1 MIDILLACA
10 KWWVVVAL
18 LGAAAV
24 PAARRIFSALPDRG
38 LAFARPLGLL
48 AAGLVYWLGGMAGLL
63 PNSRLGALL
72 AALAVLGAG
81 IWLARRDGLR
91 PEAWW
96 RENRRLILGYE
107 LLFGL
112 AFVGWAIYRGFNP
125 NIETAGGEKYMEMA
139 FISGILESPAFP
151 PLDPWLSGGSISYYY
166 FGYVIA
172 ALLTRLAFVPRFEA
186 FNLIVPMTLGL
197 TLLAACGLGWNLAGL
212 AGAGRR
218 ARWVSGLLGGLVLAL
233 MGSLEGFLELAYIRA
248 WLPPRVFDWLAI
260 KNLGVASAV
269 CGEAG
274 SGYGTGGWVPSR
286 FIWWWRGSRVIT
298 DIDPLSGGCREVI
311 HEFPFFSFML
321 ADAHPHVM
329 TLPYALLA
337 LALALAVMAGG
348 FDPAGERDLLSPRF
362 LVLPLAVGALGFL
375 NTWDLP
381 TYGFVLVCAWALRTL
396 ARPASSL
403 RFEDRALNVG
413 LALVGG
419 LGLAALGWRASAA
432 LLELA
437 RGLPPEAQPLGLR
450 LALVLILLLAC
461 ALVTHFLWSA
471 WRRGGAGAGRLLDA
485 LRFAVWLGSLSIA
498 FYLPFY
504 LGFGSQASGF
514 ALVDVRT
521 RLPQWLVHFGPLFW
535 LACGLVGLGLSRL
548 GWRRRGALAPAAM
561 TILIVFGLTGLY
573 ALFLGAWTA
582 LVLASVAGL
591 AGAAAVQAWSD
602 ATLAMRQAEGGAPGP
617 EPQAELAAGGAEPRD
632 ADAPAPLASAA
643 TSPLAEAALPVALG
657 FALLCVAVGLLM
669 PLGTEFLFVRDLF
682 GSRMNSIFKLYYQ
695 AWTLLAVG
703 GSYGA
708 VAVWRALPRRVA
720 WAWTLPTLLLIA
732 GGAVFSLA
740 ATYTRTNAFSA
751 PQGLSLDGLRWWR
764 DGEPGDLEAAA
775 WISANTPRGAVLL
788 EAFTDGG
795 YAHIGRMAMA
805 TGRPTLLGW
814 AQHEHQWRGN
824 GVLPELEAR
833 KSALRE
839 LYGNAGEAQARELLD
854 QYGVDYVVVGNTERA
869 RDYFHP
875 ASEER
880 FGRMMQRVFT
890 SSDGQTQVFARRAAT
905 Q

>member
-1 MIDILLACA
+1 
-10 KWWVVVAL
+10 
-18 LGAAAV
+18 
-24 PAARRIFSALPDRG
+24 
-38 LAFARPLGLL
+38 
-48 AAGLVYWLGGMAGLL
+48 
-63 PNSRLGALL
+63 
-72 AALAVLGAG
+72 
-81 IWLARRDGLR
+81 
-91 PEAWW
+91 
-96 RENRRLILGYE
+96 
-107 LLFGL
+107 
-112 AFVGWAIYRGFNP
+112 
-125 NIETAGGEKYMEMA
+125 
-139 FISGILESPAFP
+139 
-151 PLDPWLSGGSISYYY
+151 
-166 FGYVIA
+166 
-172 ALLTRLAFVPRFEA
+172 
-186 FNLIVPMTLGL
+186 
-197 TLLAACGLGWNLAGL
+197 
-212 AGAGRR
+212 
-218 ARWVSGLLGGLVLAL
+218 
-233 MGSLEGFLELAYIRA
+233 
-248 WLPPRVFDWLAI
+248 
-260 KNLGVASAV
+260 
-269 CGEAG
+269 
-274 SGYGTGGWVPSR
+274 
-286 FIWWWRGSRVIT
+286 
-298 DIDPLSGGCREVI
+298 GCREVI

-329 TLPYALLA
+329 TLPYALLV

-348 FDPAGERDLLSPRF
+348 FDPLRERELFGPRF
-362 LVLPLAVGALGFL
+362 LVLPLALGALGFL

-381 TYGFVLVCAWALRTL
+381 TYGFVLVCAWSLRTL

-403 RFEDRALNVG
+403 RFEDRALNLG
-413 LALVGG
+413 LLAVGG
-419 LGLAALGWRASAA
+419 LGLGFVGWRASAA

-437 RGLPPEAQPLGLR
+437 RGLPPEAQPSGLR
-450 LALVLILLLAC
+450 LTLVLILVLAGALL
-461 ALVTHFLWSA
+461 TQSLWSA
-471 WRRGGAGAGRLLDA
+471 WRRGIAGAGRLLDA
-485 LRFAVWLGSLSIA
+485 LRFGVWLGSLSIA

-514 ALVDVRT
+514 GLVDVRT

-535 LACGLVGLGLSRL
+535 LACGLVGLGLSRTV
-548 GWRRRGALAPAAM
+548 RSRRGPIAPAAM
-561 TILIVFGLTGLY
+561 AVLVVFGSTGLY

-582 LVLASVAGL
+582 LLLASVAGL
-591 AGAAAVQAWSD
+591 AGAAAVQAWTD
-602 ATLAMRQAEGGAPGP
+602 ATGTLREG
-617 EPQAELAAGGAEPRD
+617 D
-632 ADAPAPLASAA
+632 ADAMTPRPAAAPGEPDDPDAAEHAS
-643 TSPLAEAALPVALG
+643 LDREAGALRSGVRAPTDLGVAGGSEAVLPVALG

-703 GSYGA
+703 GSYA
-708 VAVWRALPRRVA
+708 AIAVWRALPRRLG
-720 WAWTLPTLLLIA
+720 WAWSLPTLLLIA
-732 GGAVFSLA
+732 AGCVFSLA

-775 WISANTPRGAVLL
+775 WISDNTPRGAVVL

-824 GVLPELEAR
+824 AVLPELEAR
-833 KSALRE
+833 KAALRE

-854 QYGVDYVVVGNTERA
+854 QYGVEYVVVGNTERG

-890 SSDGQTQVFARRAAT
+890 SSDGQTHVFARRAAT